1 MNNYD
6 IFDLITIIALVLG
19 LQNLEENREQISDT
33 EEILRK
39 QNLEMKL
46 QEEQNKKII
55 EQNEIIIKMLEDL
68 KKGDKK
74 MNDLNEEQIFSIKEL
89 SSYLRLFYI

>member
-55 EQNEIIIKMLEDL
+55 KQNEIIIKMLKDL
-68 KKGDKK
+68 KKGDK
-74 MNDLNEEQIFSIKEL
+74 
-89 SSYLRLFYI
+89 

>member
-46 QEEQNKKII
+46 QEEQNNKII
-55 EQNEIIIKMLEDL
+55 EQNEIIIKMLKEL
-68 KKGDKK
+68 KKGDK
-74 MNDLNEEQIFSIKEL
+74 
-89 SSYLRLFYI
+89 

>member
-33 EEILRK
+33 EEILKK

-46 QEEQNKKII
+46 QEEQNNKII

-68 KKGDKK
+68 KKGDK
-74 MNDLNEEQIFSIKEL
+74 
-89 SSYLRLFYI
+89 

>member
-33 EEILRK
+33 EEILKK

-68 KKGDKK
+68 KKGDK
-74 MNDLNEEQIFSIKEL
+74 
-89 SSYLRLFYI
+89 

>member
-19 LQNLEENREQISDT
+19 LQNLEENRDQISDT
-33 EEILRK
+33 EEILKK

-46 QEEQNKKII
+46 QEEQNNKII
-55 EQNEIIIKMLEDL
+55 EQNEIIIKMLKDL
-68 KKGDKK
+68 KKGDK
-74 MNDLNEEQIFSIKEL
+74 
-89 SSYLRLFYI
+89 

>member
-46 QEEQNKKII
+46 QEEQNNKII
-55 EQNEIIIKMLEDL
+55 EQNVIIIKMLKEL
-68 KKGDKK
+68 KKGDK
-74 MNDLNEEQIFSIKEL
+74 
-89 SSYLRLFYI
+89 

>member
-6 IFDLITIIALVLG
+6 IFDLITIFALVLG

-46 QEEQNKKII
+46 QEEQNNKII
-55 EQNEIIIKMLEDL
+55 EQNEIIIKMLKDL
-68 KKGDKK
+68 KKGDK
-74 MNDLNEEQIFSIKEL
+74 
-89 SSYLRLFYI
+89 

>member
-55 EQNEIIIKMLEDL
+55 EQNEIIIKMLQDL
-68 KKGDKK
+68 KKGDK
-74 MNDLNEEQIFSIKEL
+74 
-89 SSYLRLFYI
+89 

>member
-46 QEEQNKKII
+46 QEEQNKK
-55 EQNEIIIKMLEDL
+55 
-68 KKGDKK
+68 
-74 MNDLNEEQIFSIKEL
+74 
-89 SSYLRLFYI
+89 

>member
-33 EEILRK
+33 EEILKK

-46 QEEQNKKII
+46 QEEQNNKII
-55 EQNEIIIKMLEDL
+55 EQNEIIIKMLKDL
-68 KKGDKK
+68 KKGDK
-74 MNDLNEEQIFSIKEL
+74 
-89 SSYLRLFYI
+89 

>member
-39 QNLEMKL
+39 QNLEMKV
-46 QEEQNKKII
+46 
-55 EQNEIIIKMLEDL
+55 M
-68 KKGDKK
+68 
-74 MNDLNEEQIFSIKEL
+74 
-89 SSYLRLFYI
+89 

>member
-33 EEILRK
+33 EEI
-39 QNLEMKL
+39 
-46 QEEQNKKII
+46 
-55 EQNEIIIKMLEDL
+55 
-68 KKGDKK
+68 
-74 MNDLNEEQIFSIKEL
+74 
-89 SSYLRLFYI
+89 

>member
-55 EQNEIIIKMLEDL
+55 EQNEIIIKMLKDL
-68 KKGDKK
+68 KKGDK
-74 MNDLNEEQIFSIKEL
+74 
-89 SSYLRLFYI
+89 

>member
-19 LQNLEENREQISDT
+19 LQNLEENRDQISDT
-33 EEILRK
+33 KEILRK

-55 EQNEIIIKMLEDL
+55 EQNEIIIKMLKDL
-68 KKGDKK
+68 KKGDK
-74 MNDLNEEQIFSIKEL
+74 
-89 SSYLRLFYI
+89 

>member
-68 KKGDKK
+68 NKTKK
-74 MNDLNEEQIFSIKEL
+74 
-89 SSYLRLFYI
+89 

>member
-19 LQNLEENREQISDT
+19 LQNLEESREQISDT

-68 KKGDKK
+68 KKGDK
-74 MNDLNEEQIFSIKEL
+74 
-89 SSYLRLFYI
+89 

>member
-68 KKGDKK
+68 KKGDK
-74 MNDLNEEQIFSIKEL
+74 
-89 SSYLRLFYI
+89 

>member
-6 IFDLITIIALVLG
+6 IFDLITIIALVLR

-68 KKGDKK
+68 KKGDK
-74 MNDLNEEQIFSIKEL
+74 
-89 SSYLRLFYI
+89 

>member
-55 EQNEIIIKMLEDL
+55 EQNEIITKMLEDL
-68 KKGDKK
+68 KKGDK
-74 MNDLNEEQIFSIKEL
+74 
-89 SSYLRLFYI
+89 

>member
-46 QEEQNKKII
+46 QEEQSKKII

-68 KKGDKK
+68 KKGDK
-74 MNDLNEEQIFSIKEL
+74 
-89 SSYLRLFYI
+89 

>member
-19 LQNLEENREQISDT
+19 LQNLEENRDQISDT

-68 KKGDKK
+68 KKGDK
-74 MNDLNEEQIFSIKEL
+74 
-89 SSYLRLFYI
+89 

>member
-39 QNLEMKL
+39 QNLEMKF

-68 KKGDKK
+68 KKGDK
-74 MNDLNEEQIFSIKEL
+74 
-89 SSYLRLFYI
+89 

>member
-68 KKGDKK
+68 KKRDK
-74 MNDLNEEQIFSIKEL
+74 
-89 SSYLRLFYI
+89 

>member
-19 LQNLEENREQISDT
+19 LQNLEENRDQISDT

-55 EQNEIIIKMLEDL
+55 EQNEIIIKMLKDL
-68 KKGDKK
+68 KKGDK
-74 MNDLNEEQIFSIKEL
+74 
-89 SSYLRLFYI
+89 

>member
-46 QEEQNKKII
+46 QEEQNNKII
-55 EQNEIIIKMLEDL
+55 EQNEIIIKMLKDL
-68 KKGDKK
+68 KKGDK
-74 MNDLNEEQIFSIKEL
+74 
-89 SSYLRLFYI
+89 

>member
-46 QEEQNKKII
+46 QEEQNNKII
-55 EQNEIIIKMLEDL
+55 EQNEIIIKMIEDL
-68 KKGDKK
+68 KKGDK
-74 MNDLNEEQIFSIKEL
+74 
-89 SSYLRLFYI
+89 